1 LNHANKE
8 GGVTELLQLQQDSPG
23 QRIYSLPQYVSAS
36 NWIWLDSQVSYFTKD
51 KNITKL
57 NQPIGYNTKIY
68 KQFDKQRR
76 QAKVH

>member
-1 LNHANKE
+1 MQTKKASNRAIATAA
-8 GGVTELLQLQQDSPG
+8 GSPG